1 MRLLSLSSRSFS
13 VPARPVAPF
22 LRALAVAALLGLGA
36 CGGGQP
42 AADAAQP
49 VAEVTA
55 SAPSPAAEPAWPQSD
70 RDVRPLLPGT
80 PVPAATVR
88 TLDGDAL
95 GLRDA
100 LAGQPA
106 VLVFYRGGWCPYC
119 NTQLSGL
126 RLIRGDLDALGFR
139 LIALSPDTPE
149 HLKKTLDDQALDYT
163 LLSDSGAEAMRGFG
177 IGYQVDA
184 ATREKLSGYGIDLEA
199 RSGDTHHVLPVPA
212 VFVVDGEGVVQFAY
226 VHPDYTVRLPQDVVL
241 AAAKA
246 IKEQRYKVVP
256 QR

>member
-1 MRLLSLSSRSFS
+1 MPL
-13 VPARPVAPF
+13 PALPFPRPLAAI
-22 LRALAVAALLGLGA
+22 ALGAALLGLAA

-42 AADAAQP
+42 LGEADRTVAA
-49 VAEVTA
+49 
-55 SAPSPAAEPAWPQSD
+55 SPAPAVAAPDPAATPAWPQSD
-70 RDVRPLLPGT
+70 RDVHPLLPGN
-80 PVPAATVR
+80 PVPEATVR
-88 TLDGDAL
+88 TLEGEAL
-95 GLRDA
+95 GLREA
-100 LAGQPA
+100 LGGQPA

-139 LIALSPDTPE
+139 LIAISPDSPE
-149 HLKKTLDDQALDYT
+149 HLKKTLEDQTLDYT

-177 IGYQVDA
+177 IGYEVDA
-184 ATREKLSGYGIDLEA
+184 ATREKLTRYGIDLNA
-199 RSGDTHHVLPVPA
+199 RSGEAHHVLPVPG

-246 IKEQRYKVVP
+246 VKEQRYKVAP
-256 QR
+256 KR